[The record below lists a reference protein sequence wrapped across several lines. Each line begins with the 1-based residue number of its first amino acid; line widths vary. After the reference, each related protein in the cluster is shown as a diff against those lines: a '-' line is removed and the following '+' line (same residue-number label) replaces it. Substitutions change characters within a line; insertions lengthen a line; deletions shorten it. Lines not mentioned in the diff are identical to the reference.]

1 MVFLSLRTFGEA
13 AAAHP
18 VCTRVLVADTVELIL
33 LPSQAINF

>member
-1 MVFLSLRTFGEA
+1 MVFQSLLTFGALA
-13 AAAHP
+13 AARP